1 MGTTG
6 RVLLVAALAAGAAGC
21 GGGDESK
28 SESAAEES
36 GRGTIT
42 CEGDALSGS
51 PGLPAGFP
59 ELEGVTFV
67 KAEDKGPTRVV
78 DGYSDES
85 LEGLYDEYK
94 DRFKEEQYKILFDEL
109 EEHDSE
115 ISYRTK
121 DGSMEGLVAL
131 RDGCDNDNIS
141 IHITA
146 RPA

>member
-1 MGTTG
+1 MRKLAG
-6 RVLLVAALAAGAAGC
+6 LLLAVAIVPVSAGC
-21 GGGDESK
+21 GGDESS
-28 SESAAEES
+28 SERAAEGS

-42 CEGDALSGS
+42 CEGDAVAGS
-51 PGLPAGFP
+51 AGLPAAFP

-67 KAEDKGPTRVV
+67 KQQDNGPTHVV

-85 LEGLYDEYK
+85 LEGLYNEYK
-94 DRFKEEQYKILFDEL
+94 DRFEEEQYTILFDEL

-115 ISYRTK
+115 ISYRTM
-121 DGSMEGLVAL
+121 DGKTEGIVAL
-131 RDGCDNDNIS
+131 RDGCDNGNIS